1 MMRALRPRQLPL
13 RHGLRRGLGGGFLWG
28 LLGGLL
34 AACGGVEAPPSVV
47 MVVGDTLRADKLGCM
62 GGPEGLTPYLDRI
75 AAAGVRFDQARS
87 HAPWTLPSTASM
99 LTSLHPE
106 EHGAGGRLGRFTR
119 LDDEVRTVVRSFRER
134 GYRTH
139 AIVNVLFLDPELFGV
154 TRDFDTV
161 DQQAFETNV
170 DVRAADATT
179 RAALEWIEEHG
190 DEGPFFL
197 LVHYFDPH
205 CVYAPPRA
213 FRERWAEPGD
223 RQGDWTFGTR
233 PQMVAIREGDLS
245 PAAAT
250 IRRAEALYDGEVAYL
265 DAQIGRLD
273 DGLAAR
279 GHRDDLVLVVT
290 ADHGE
295 EFLDHGGFEHGHT
308 LYDELVRVP
317 LLIRAPGE
325 LAPAVVSAPARHIDL
340 APTLC
345 ELCDL
350 PQPPQFVGR
359 SLLPLARGE
368 AGAPRPTL
376 AHGNMWARPQTSWT
390 SDGWKLIVRDGVAPQ
405 LFHVAEDP
413 GELRDLAEGAPE
425 QLARLQAELEAVEAG
440 MQALRRGEAAE
451 LDPATRQVLSGL
463 GYGGGEE
470 R

>member
-1 MMRALRPRQLPL
+1 MSRAVQ
-13 RHGLRRGLGGGFLWG
+13 RGLA
-28 LLGGLL
+28 LLGALL
-34 AACGGVEAPPSVV
+34 LTACGGEDQRPSVV
-47 MVVGDTLRADKLGCM
+47 MVVGDTLRADKLSCM

-75 AAAGVRFDQARS
+75 AAQGVRFDQARS

-106 EHGAGGRLGRFTR
+106 EHGAGGRLGRFTK
-119 LDDEVRTVVRSFRER
+119 LDAEVQTVVRTFRDQ

-139 AIVNVLFLDPELFGV
+139 AIVNVLFLDPERFGV
-154 TRDFDTV
+154 TRDFETV
-161 DQQAFETNV
+161 DQQVFETNV

-179 RAALEWIEEHG
+179 RAALDWIEANG
-190 DEGPFFL
+190 DDGPFFL

-223 RQGDWTFGTR
+223 REGEWTFGTR
-233 PQMVAIREGDLS
+233 PQMVAIREGELS

-250 IRRAEALYDGEVAYL
+250 IRRAEALYNGEVSYL

-279 GHRDDLVLVVT
+279 GERDDLVLVVT

-295 EFLDHGGFEHGHT
+295 EFLEHGGFEHGHT

-317 LLIRAPGE
+317 MVIRAPGQ
-325 LAPAVVSAPARHIDL
+325 LAPAVVETPVRHIDL

-350 PQPPQFVGR
+350 PLPEQFLGR
-359 SLLPLARGE
+359 SLVSLAGGE

-390 SDGWKLIVRDGVAPQ
+390 SGGWKLIVRDGVAPE
-405 LFHVAEDP
+405 LYEVAADP
-413 GELRDLAEGAPE
+413 AEQRDLAGSRPE
-425 QLARLQAELEAVEAG
+425 ELARLQAELEAVERG
-440 MQALRRGEAAE
+440 MGALKRGEEAS
-451 LDPATRQVLSGL
+451 LDPRTREVLNGL
-463 GYGGGEE
+463 GYGGG
-470 R
+470 RPR

>member
-1 MMRALRPRQLPL
+1 MSPAFQ
-13 RHGLRRGLGGGFLWG
+13 RGLA
-28 LLGGLL
+28 LLGTLL
-34 AACGGVEAPPSVV
+34 LTACGGDDPRPSVV
-47 MVVGDTLRADKLGCM
+47 MVVGDTLRADKLSCM

-75 AAAGVRFDQARS
+75 AAQGVRFDQARS

-106 EHGAGGRLGRFTR
+106 EHGAGGRLGRFTK
-119 LDDEVRTVVRSFRER
+119 LDAEVQTVVRTFRDQ

-139 AIVNVLFLDPELFGV
+139 AIVNVLFLDPERFGV
-154 TRDFDTV
+154 TRDFETV
-161 DQQAFETNV
+161 DQQVFETNV

-179 RAALEWIEEHG
+179 RAALDWIEANG
-190 DEGPFFL
+190 DDGPFFL

-223 RQGDWTFGTR
+223 REGEWTFGTR
-233 PQMVAIREGDLS
+233 PQMVAIREGELS

-250 IRRAEALYDGEVAYL
+250 IRRAEALYNGEVSYL

-279 GHRDDLVLVVT
+279 GERDDLVLVVT

-295 EFLDHGGFEHGHT
+295 EFLEHGGFEHGHT

-317 LLIRAPGE
+317 MVIRAPGQ
-325 LAPAVVSAPARHIDL
+325 LAPAVVETPVRHIDL

-350 PQPPQFVGR
+350 PLPDQFLGR
-359 SLLPLARGE
+359 SLVSLAGGE

-390 SDGWKLIVRDGVAPQ
+390 SGGWKLIVRDGVAPE
-405 LFHVAEDP
+405 LYEVAADP
-413 GELRDLAEGAPE
+413 AEQRDLAGSRPE
-425 QLARLQAELEAVEAG
+425 ELARLQAELEAVERG
-440 MQALRRGEAAE
+440 MGALKRGEEAS
-451 LDPATRQVLSGL
+451 LDPRTREVLNGL
-463 GYGGGEE
+463 GYGGG
-470 R
+470 RPR

>member
-1 MMRALRPRQLPL
+1 MSRAVQ
-13 RHGLRRGLGGGFLWG
+13 RGLA
-28 LLGGLL
+28 LLGALL
-34 AACGGVEAPPSVV
+34 LTACGGEDQRPSVV
-47 MVVGDTLRADKLGCM
+47 MVVGDTLRADKLSCM

-75 AAAGVRFDQARS
+75 AAQGVRFNQARS

-99 LTSLHPE
+99 LTSVHPE
-106 EHGAGGRLGRFTR
+106 EHGAGGRLGRFTK
-119 LDDEVRTVVRSFRER
+119 LDAEVQTVVKTFRDQ

-139 AIVNVLFLDPELFGV
+139 AIVNVLFLDPERFGV
-154 TRDFDTV
+154 TRDFETV
-161 DQQAFETNV
+161 DQQVFETNV

-179 RAALEWIEEHG
+179 RAALDWIEANG
-190 DEGPFFL
+190 DDGPFFL

-223 RQGDWTFGTR
+223 REGEWTFGTR
-233 PQMVAIREGDLS
+233 PQMVAIREGELS

-250 IRRAEALYDGEVAYL
+250 IRRAEALYNGEVSYL

-279 GHRDDLVLVVT
+279 GERDDLVLVVT

-295 EFLDHGGFEHGHT
+295 EFLEHGGFEHGHT

-317 LLIRAPGE
+317 MVIRAPGQ
-325 LAPAVVSAPARHIDL
+325 LAPAVVETPVRHIDL

-350 PQPPQFVGR
+350 PLPEQFLGR
-359 SLLPLARGE
+359 SLVSLAGGE

-390 SDGWKLIVRDGVAPQ
+390 SGGWKLIVRDGVAPE
-405 LFHVAEDP
+405 LYEVAADP
-413 GELRDLAEGAPE
+413 AEQRDLAGSRPE
-425 QLARLQAELEAVEAG
+425 ELARLQAELEAVERG
-440 MQALRRGEAAE
+440 MGALKRGEEAS
-451 LDPATRQVLSGL
+451 LDPRTREVLNGL
-463 GYGGGEE
+463 GYGGG
-470 R
+470 RPR

>member
-1 MMRALRPRQLPL
+1 MSRAVQ
-13 RHGLRRGLGGGFLWG
+13 RGLA
-28 LLGGLL
+28 LLGALL
-34 AACGGVEAPPSVV
+34 LTACGGEDQRPSVV
-47 MVVGDTLRADKLGCM
+47 MVVGDTLRADKLSCM

-75 AAAGVRFDQARS
+75 AAQGVRFDQARS

-106 EHGAGGRLGRFTR
+106 EHGAGGRLGRFTK
-119 LDDEVRTVVRSFRER
+119 LDAEVQTVVKTFRDQ

-139 AIVNVLFLDPELFGV
+139 AIVNVLFLDPERFGV
-154 TRDFDTV
+154 TRDFETV
-161 DQQAFETNV
+161 DQQVFETNV

-179 RAALEWIEEHG
+179 RAALDWIEANG
-190 DEGPFFL
+190 DDGPFFL

-223 RQGDWTFGTR
+223 REGEWTFGTR
-233 PQMVAIREGDLS
+233 PQMVAIREGELS

-250 IRRAEALYDGEVAYL
+250 IRRAEALYNGEVSYL

-279 GHRDDLVLVVT
+279 GERDDLVLVVT

-295 EFLDHGGFEHGHT
+295 EFLEHGGFEHGHT

-317 LLIRAPGE
+317 MVIRAPGQ
-325 LAPAVVSAPARHIDL
+325 LAPAVVETPVRHIDL

-350 PQPPQFVGR
+350 PLPEQFLGR
-359 SLLPLARGE
+359 SLVSLAGGE

-390 SDGWKLIVRDGVAPQ
+390 SGGWKLIVRDGVAPE
-405 LFHVAEDP
+405 LYEVAADP
-413 GELRDLAEGAPE
+413 AEQRDLAGSRPE
-425 QLARLQAELEAVEAG
+425 ELARLQAELDAVERG
-440 MQALRRGEAAE
+440 MGALKRGEEAS
-451 LDPATRQVLSGL
+451 LDPRTREILNGL
-463 GYGGGEE
+463 GYGGG
-470 R
+470 RPR

>member
-1 MMRALRPRQLPL
+1 MSRAVQ
-13 RHGLRRGLGGGFLWG
+13 RGLA
-28 LLGGLL
+28 LLGALL
-34 AACGGVEAPPSVV
+34 LTACGGEDQRPSVV
-47 MVVGDTLRADKLGCM
+47 MVVGDTLRADKLSCM

-75 AAAGVRFDQARS
+75 AAQGVRFDQARS

-106 EHGAGGRLGRFTR
+106 EHGAGGRLGRFTK
-119 LDDEVRTVVRSFRER
+119 LDAEVQTVVKTFRDQ

-139 AIVNVLFLDPELFGV
+139 AIVNVLFLDPERFGV
-154 TRDFDTV
+154 TRDFETV
-161 DQQAFETNV
+161 DQQVFETNV

-179 RAALEWIEEHG
+179 RAALDWIEANG
-190 DEGPFFL
+190 DDGPFFL

-223 RQGDWTFGTR
+223 REGEWTFGTR
-233 PQMVAIREGDLS
+233 PQMVAIREGELS

-250 IRRAEALYDGEVAYL
+250 IRRAEALYNGEVSYL

-279 GHRDDLVLVVT
+279 GERDDLVLVVT

-295 EFLDHGGFEHGHT
+295 EFLEHGGFEHGHT

-317 LLIRAPGE
+317 MVIRAPGQ
-325 LAPAVVSAPARHIDL
+325 LAPAVVETPVRHIDL

-350 PQPPQFVGR
+350 PLPEQFLGR
-359 SLLPLARGE
+359 SLVSLAGGE

-390 SDGWKLIVRDGVAPQ
+390 SGGWKLIVRDGVAPE
-405 LFHVAEDP
+405 LYEVATDP
-413 GELRDLAEGAPE
+413 AEQRDLAGSRPE
-425 QLARLQAELEAVEAG
+425 ELARLQAELEAVERG
-440 MQALRRGEAAE
+440 MGALKRGEEAS
-451 LDPATRQVLSGL
+451 LDPRTREVLNGL
-463 GYGGGEE
+463 GYGGG
-470 R
+470 RPR

>member
-1 MMRALRPRQLPL
+1 MSSPLHRWIALA
-13 RHGLRRGLGGGFLWG
+13 GA
-28 LLGGLL
+28 LL
-34 AACGGVEAPPSVV
+34 AVACGGDEPRPSVV
-47 MVVGDTLRADKLGCM
+47 MVVGDTLRADKLSCM
-62 GGPEGLTPYLDRI
+62 GGPAGLTPYLDRI

-106 EHGAGGRLGRFTR
+106 EHGAGGRLGRFTK
-119 LDDEVRTVVRSFRER
+119 LDAEVQTVVRSFRDQ

-139 AIVNVLFLDPELFGV
+139 AIVNVLFLDPERFGV
-154 TRDFDTV
+154 TRDFETV
-161 DQQAFETNV
+161 DQQVFETNV

-179 RAALEWIEEHG
+179 RAALDWIDANG
-190 DEGPFFL
+190 DDGPFFL

-205 CVYAPPRA
+205 CVYAPPLA

-223 RQGDWTFGTR
+223 QQGEWTFGTR
-233 PQMVAIREGDLS
+233 PQMVAIREGELS

-250 IRRAEALYDGEVAYL
+250 IRRAEALYNGEVSYL

-279 GHRDDLVLVVT
+279 GERDELVLVVT

-295 EFLDHGGFEHGHT
+295 EFLEHGGFEHGHT

-317 LLIRAPGE
+317 MLIRAPAR
-325 LAPAVVSAPARHIDL
+325 LAPAVVEAPVRHIDL

-345 ELCDL
+345 ELCNV
-350 PQPPQFVGR
+350 PVPGQFVGR
-359 SLLPLARGE
+359 SLVPLASGE
-368 AGAPRPTL
+368 PEGERRPTL

-390 SDGWKLIVRDGVAPQ
+390 SAGWKLIVREGADPELYEVIADP
-405 LFHVAEDP
+405 AEQ
-413 GELRDLAEGAPE
+413 RDLAGARPE
-425 QLARLQAELEAVEAG
+425 ELARLLAELEAVEAG
-440 MQALRRGEAAE
+440 MSALKRGEEAS
-451 LDPATRQVLSGL
+451 LDPSTREVLNGL
-463 GYGGGEE
+463 GYGGGEQ

>member
-1 MMRALRPRQLPL
+1 MSRAVQ
-13 RHGLRRGLGGGFLWG
+13 RGLA
-28 LLGGLL
+28 LLGALL
-34 AACGGVEAPPSVV
+34 LTACGGEGQRPSVV
-47 MVVGDTLRADKLGCM
+47 MVVGDTLRADKLSCM

-75 AAAGVRFDQARS
+75 AAQGVRFDQARS

-106 EHGAGGRLGRFTR
+106 EHGAGGRLGRFTK
-119 LDDEVRTVVRSFRER
+119 LDAEVQTVVRTFRDQ

-139 AIVNVLFLDPELFGV
+139 AIVNVLFLDPERFGV
-154 TRDFDTV
+154 TRDFETV
-161 DQQAFETNV
+161 DQQVFETNV

-179 RAALEWIEEHG
+179 RAALDWIETNG
-190 DEGPFFL
+190 DDGPFFL

-223 RQGDWTFGTR
+223 REGEWTFGTR
-233 PQMVAIREGDLS
+233 PQMVAIREGELS

-250 IRRAEALYDGEVAYL
+250 IRRAEALYNGEVSYL

-279 GHRDDLVLVVT
+279 GERDDLVLVVT

-295 EFLDHGGFEHGHT
+295 EFLEHGGFEHGHT

-317 LLIRAPGE
+317 MVIRAPGQ
-325 LAPAVVSAPARHIDL
+325 LAPAVVETPVRHIDL

-350 PQPPQFVGR
+350 PLPEQFLGR
-359 SLLPLARGE
+359 SLVSLAGGE

-390 SDGWKLIVRDGVAPQ
+390 SGGWKLIVRDGVAPE
-405 LFHVAEDP
+405 LYEVAADP
-413 GELRDLAEGAPE
+413 AEQRDLAGSRPE
-425 QLARLQAELEAVEAG
+425 ELARLQAELEAVERG
-440 MQALRRGEAAE
+440 MGALKRGEEAS
-451 LDPATRQVLSGL
+451 LDPRTREVLNGL
-463 GYGGGEE
+463 GYGGG
-470 R
+470 RPR

>member
-1 MMRALRPRQLPL
+1 MSRAVQ
-13 RHGLRRGLGGGFLWG
+13 RGLA
-28 LLGGLL
+28 LLGTLL
-34 AACGGVEAPPSVV
+34 LTACGGEDPRPSVV
-47 MVVGDTLRADKLGCM
+47 MVVGDTLRADKLSCM

-75 AAAGVRFDQARS
+75 AAQGVRFDQARS

-106 EHGAGGRLGRFTR
+106 EHGAGGRLGRFTK
-119 LDDEVRTVVRSFRER
+119 LDADVQTVVKTFRDQ

-139 AIVNVLFLDPELFGV
+139 AIVNVLFLDPERFGV
-154 TRDFDTV
+154 TRDFETV
-161 DQQAFETNV
+161 DQQVFETNV

-179 RAALEWIEEHG
+179 RAALDWIEANG
-190 DEGPFFL
+190 DDGPFFL

-223 RQGDWTFGTR
+223 REGEWTFGTR
-233 PQMVAIREGDLS
+233 PQMVAIREGELS

-250 IRRAEALYDGEVAYL
+250 IRRAEALYNGEVSYL

-279 GHRDDLVLVVT
+279 GERDDLVLVVT

-295 EFLDHGGFEHGHT
+295 EFLEHGGFEHGHT

-317 LLIRAPGE
+317 MVIRAPGL
-325 LAPAVVSAPARHIDL
+325 LAPAVVETPVRHIDL

-350 PQPPQFVGR
+350 PLPDQFLGR
-359 SLLPLARGE
+359 SLVSLAGGE

-390 SDGWKLIVRDGVAPQ
+390 SGGWKLIVRDGVAPE
-405 LFHVAEDP
+405 LYEVAADP
-413 GELRDLAEGAPE
+413 AEQRDLAGSRPE
-425 QLARLQAELEAVEAG
+425 ELARLQAELEAVELG
-440 MQALRRGEAAE
+440 MGALKRGEEAS
-451 LDPATRQVLSGL
+451 LDPRTREVLNGL
-463 GYGGGEE
+463 GYGGG
-470 R
+470 RPR

>member
-1 MMRALRPRQLPL
+1 
-13 RHGLRRGLGGGFLWG
+13 
-28 LLGGLL
+28 
-34 AACGGVEAPPSVV
+34 
-47 MVVGDTLRADKLGCM
+47 
-62 GGPEGLTPYLDRI
+62 
-75 AAAGVRFDQARS
+75 
-87 HAPWTLPSTASM
+87 M

-106 EHGAGGRLGRFTR
+106 EHGAGGRLGRFTK
-119 LDDEVRTVVRSFRER
+119 LDAEVQTVVKTFRDQ

-139 AIVNVLFLDPELFGV
+139 AIVNVLFLDPERFGV
-154 TRDFDTV
+154 TRDFETV
-161 DQQAFETNV
+161 DQQVFETNV

-179 RAALEWIEEHG
+179 RAALDWIEANG
-190 DEGPFFL
+190 DDGPFFL

-223 RQGDWTFGTR
+223 REGEWTFGTR
-233 PQMVAIREGDLS
+233 PQMVAIREGELS

-250 IRRAEALYDGEVAYL
+250 IRRAEALYNGEVSYL

-279 GHRDDLVLVVT
+279 GERDDLVLVVT

-295 EFLDHGGFEHGHT
+295 EFLEHGGFEHGHT

-317 LLIRAPGE
+317 MVIRAPGQ
-325 LAPAVVSAPARHIDL
+325 LAPAVVETPVRHIDL

-350 PQPPQFVGR
+350 PLPEQFLGR
-359 SLLPLARGE
+359 SLVSLAGGE

-390 SDGWKLIVRDGVAPQ
+390 SGGWKLIVRDGVAPE
-405 LFHVAEDP
+405 LYEVAADP
-413 GELRDLAEGAPE
+413 AEQRDLAGSRPE
-425 QLARLQAELEAVEAG
+425 ELARLQAELEAVERG
-440 MQALRRGEAAE
+440 MGALKRGEEAS
-451 LDPATRQVLSGL
+451 LDPRTREVLNGL
-463 GYGGGEE
+463 GYGGG
-470 R
+470 RPR

>member
-1 MMRALRPRQLPL
+1 MSRAVQ
-13 RHGLRRGLGGGFLWG
+13 RGLA
-28 LLGGLL
+28 LLGALL
-34 AACGGVEAPPSVV
+34 LTACGGEDQRPSVV
-47 MVVGDTLRADKLGCM
+47 MVVGDTLRADKLSCM

-75 AAAGVRFDQARS
+75 AAQGVRFDQARS

-106 EHGAGGRLGRFTR
+106 EHGAGGRLGRFTK
-119 LDDEVRTVVRSFRER
+119 LDAEVQTVVKTFRDQ

-139 AIVNVLFLDPELFGV
+139 AIVNVLFLDPERFGV
-154 TRDFDTV
+154 TRDFETV
-161 DQQAFETNV
+161 DQQVFETNV

-179 RAALEWIEEHG
+179 RAALDWIEANG
-190 DEGPFFL
+190 DDGPFFL

-223 RQGDWTFGTR
+223 REGEWTFGTR
-233 PQMVAIREGDLS
+233 PQMVAIREGELS

-250 IRRAEALYDGEVAYL
+250 IRRAEALYNGEVSYL

-279 GHRDDLVLVVT
+279 GERDDLVLVVT

-295 EFLDHGGFEHGHT
+295 EFLEHGGFEHGHT

-317 LLIRAPGE
+317 MVIRAPGQ
-325 LAPAVVSAPARHIDL
+325 LAPAVVETPVRHIDL

-350 PQPPQFVGR
+350 PLPEQFLGR
-359 SLLPLARGE
+359 SLVSLAGGE

-390 SDGWKLIVRDGVAPQ
+390 SGGWKLIVRDGVAPE
-405 LFHVAEDP
+405 LYEVAADP
-413 GELRDLAEGAPE
+413 AEQRDLAGSRPE
-425 QLARLQAELEAVEAG
+425 ELARLQAELEAVERG
-440 MQALRRGEAAE
+440 MGALKRGEEAS
-451 LDPATRQVLSGL
+451 LDPRTREVLNGL
-463 GYGGGEE
+463 GYGGG
-470 R
+470 RPR

>member
-1 MMRALRPRQLPL
+1 MSRVVQ
-13 RHGLRRGLGGGFLWG
+13 RGLA
-28 LLGGLL
+28 LLGALL
-34 AACGGVEAPPSVV
+34 LTACGGEDQRPSVV
-47 MVVGDTLRADKLGCM
+47 MVVGDTLRADKLSCM

-75 AAAGVRFDQARS
+75 AAQGVRFDQARS

-106 EHGAGGRLGRFTR
+106 EHGAGGRLGRFTK
-119 LDDEVRTVVRSFRER
+119 LDAEVQTVVRTFRDQ

-139 AIVNVLFLDPELFGV
+139 AIVNVLFLDPERFGV
-154 TRDFDTV
+154 TRDFETV
-161 DQQAFETNV
+161 DQQVFETNV

-179 RAALEWIEEHG
+179 RAALDWIEANG
-190 DEGPFFL
+190 DDGPFFL

-223 RQGDWTFGTR
+223 REGEWTFGTR
-233 PQMVAIREGDLS
+233 PQMVAIREGELS

-250 IRRAEALYDGEVAYL
+250 IRRAEALYNGEVSYL

-279 GHRDDLVLVVT
+279 GERDDLVLVVT

-295 EFLDHGGFEHGHT
+295 EFLEHGGFEHGHT

-317 LLIRAPGE
+317 MVIRAPGQ
-325 LAPAVVSAPARHIDL
+325 LAPAVVETPVRHIDL

-350 PQPPQFVGR
+350 PLPEQFLGR
-359 SLLPLARGE
+359 SLVSLAGGE

-390 SDGWKLIVRDGVAPQ
+390 SGGWKLIVRDGVAPE
-405 LFHVAEDP
+405 LYEVATDP
-413 GELRDLAEGAPE
+413 AEQRDLAGSRPE
-425 QLARLQAELEAVEAG
+425 ELARLQAELEAVERG
-440 MQALRRGEAAE
+440 MGALKRGEEAS
-451 LDPATRQVLSGL
+451 LDPRTREVLNGL
-463 GYGGGEE
+463 GYGGG
-470 R
+470 RPR

>member
-1 MMRALRPRQLPL
+1 MSPAFQ
-13 RHGLRRGLGGGFLWG
+13 RGLA
-28 LLGGLL
+28 LLGTLL
-34 AACGGVEAPPSVV
+34 LTACGGDDPRPSVV
-47 MVVGDTLRADKLGCM
+47 MVVGDTLRADKLSCM

-75 AAAGVRFDQARS
+75 AAQGVRFDQARS

-106 EHGAGGRLGRFTR
+106 EHGAGGRLGRFTK
-119 LDDEVRTVVRSFRER
+119 LDAEVQTVVKTFRDQ

-139 AIVNVLFLDPELFGV
+139 AIVNVLFLDPDRFGV
-154 TRDFDTV
+154 TRDFETV
-161 DQQAFETNV
+161 DQQVFETNV

-179 RAALEWIEEHG
+179 RAALDWIEANG
-190 DEGPFFL
+190 DDGPFFL

-223 RQGDWTFGTR
+223 REGEWTFGTR
-233 PQMVAIREGDLS
+233 PQMVAIREGELS

-250 IRRAEALYDGEVAYL
+250 IRRAEALYNGEVSYL

-279 GHRDDLVLVVT
+279 GERDDLVLVVT

-295 EFLDHGGFEHGHT
+295 EFLEHGGFEHGHT

-317 LLIRAPGE
+317 MVIRAPGQ
-325 LAPAVVSAPARHIDL
+325 LAPAVVETPVRHIDL

-350 PQPPQFVGR
+350 PLPEQFLGR
-359 SLLPLARGE
+359 SLVSLAGGE

-390 SDGWKLIVRDGVAPQ
+390 SGGWKLIVRDGVAPE
-405 LFHVAEDP
+405 LYEVAADP
-413 GELRDLAEGAPE
+413 AEQRDLAGSRPE
-425 QLARLQAELEAVEAG
+425 ELARLQAELEAVERG
-440 MQALRRGEAAE
+440 MGALKRGEEAS
-451 LDPATRQVLSGL
+451 LDPRTREVLNGL
-463 GYGGGEE
+463 GYGGG
-470 R
+470 RPR

>member
-1 MMRALRPRQLPL
+1 MSRAVQRALA
-13 RHGLRRGLGGGFLWG
+13 
-28 LLGGLL
+28 LLGALL
-34 AACGGVEAPPSVV
+34 LTVCGGEDQRPSVV
-47 MVVGDTLRADKLGCM
+47 MVVGDTLRADKLSCM

-75 AAAGVRFDQARS
+75 AAQGVRFDQARS

-106 EHGAGGRLGRFTR
+106 EHGAGGRLGRFTK
-119 LDDEVRTVVRSFRER
+119 LDAEVQTVVKTFRDQ

-139 AIVNVLFLDPELFGV
+139 AIVNVLFLDPERFGV
-154 TRDFDTV
+154 TRDFETV
-161 DQQAFETNV
+161 DQQVFETNV

-179 RAALEWIEEHG
+179 RAALDWIEANG
-190 DEGPFFL
+190 DDGPFFL

-223 RQGDWTFGTR
+223 REGEWTFGTR
-233 PQMVAIREGDLS
+233 PQMVAIREGELS

-250 IRRAEALYDGEVAYL
+250 IRRAEALYNGEVSYL

-279 GHRDDLVLVVT
+279 GERDDLVLVVT

-295 EFLDHGGFEHGHT
+295 EFLEHGGFEHGHT

-317 LLIRAPGE
+317 MVIRAPGQ
-325 LAPAVVSAPARHIDL
+325 LAPAVVETPVRHIDL

-350 PQPPQFVGR
+350 PLPEQFLGR
-359 SLLPLARGE
+359 SLVSLAGGE

-390 SDGWKLIVRDGVAPQ
+390 SGGWKLIVRDGVAPE
-405 LFHVAEDP
+405 LYEVAADP
-413 GELRDLAEGAPE
+413 AEQRDLAGSRPE
-425 QLARLQAELEAVEAG
+425 ELARLQAELEAVERG
-440 MQALRRGEAAE
+440 MGALKRGEEAS
-451 LDPATRQVLSGL
+451 LDPRTREVLNGL
-463 GYGGGEE
+463 GYGGG
-470 R
+470 RPR